1 MKCYFVILF
10 RKSKICLLSKHS
22 NNLLHSR
29 TVRTVDVEETEVLIR
44 TTAAVATAAIVA
56 VPAIAAV
63 VVAVNMVAAEATMVS
78 AESAAREV

>member
-1 MKCYFVILF
+1 MISPYFVEK
-10 RKSKICLLSKHS
+10 RKICLLSKHS
-22 NNLLHSR
+22 NNLHHSR
-29 TVRTVDVEETEVLIR
+29 TVRTADGEETEALIR

-56 VPAIAAV
+56 VLAIVAV